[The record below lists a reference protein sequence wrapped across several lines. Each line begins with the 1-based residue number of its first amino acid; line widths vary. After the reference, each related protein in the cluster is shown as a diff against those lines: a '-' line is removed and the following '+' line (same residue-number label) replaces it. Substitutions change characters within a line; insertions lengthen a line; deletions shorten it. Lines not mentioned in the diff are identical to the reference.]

1 MYTTDCNY
9 FRITNYNNVQEGYY
23 KWTGCTDIV
32 SVNSINSLETQYLC
46 AKDITVESYGAPLNI
61 VSIGLCPSITP
72 TPTFTS
78 TPTQTSVT
86 PTPTSS
92 SPTPTPTTTP
102 TVTPTTVYMYNLR
115 TGGWYQNVC
124 QSVNMTA
131 NPKNVTIYTSKL
143 FENLEVGDYVYGN
156 QSLTIPPIDA
166 NFTISNGGR
175 FIQLSGNQIINVGY
189 VELN

>member
-9 FRITNYNNVQEGYY
+9 FIITNYNNVEEGYY
-23 KWTGCTDIV
+23 KWTGCTDIISV
-32 SVNSINSLETQYLC
+32 SSINPLQVQYVC
-46 AKDITVESYGAPLNI
+46 AKDLIVESYGAPLTI
-61 VSIGLCPSITP
+61 SLVGLCPSTTP
-72 TPTFTS
+72 TPTITS
-78 TPTQTSVT
+78 TPTQSSVT
-86 PTPTSS
+86 PTPTST

-131 NPKNVTIYTSKL
+131 NPKNVTIYTSKP
-143 FENLEVGDYVYGN
+143 FEILEVGDYVYGN

-175 FIQLSGNQIINVGY
+175 FIQLSGNQIINVG
-189 VELN
+189 VC

>member
-9 FRITNYNNVQEGYY
+9 FIITNYNNVEEGYY
-23 KWTGCTDIV
+23 RWTGCTDIISV
-32 SVNSINSLETQYLC
+32 SSINPLQVQYVC
-46 AKDITVESYGAPLNI
+46 AKDLIVESYGAPLTI
-61 VSIGLCPSITP
+61 SLVGLCPSTTP
-72 TPTFTS
+72 TPTITS
-78 TPTQTSVT
+78 TPTQSSVT
-86 PTPTSS
+86 PTPTST

-131 NPKNVTIYTSKL
+131 NPKNVTIYTSKP
-143 FENLEVGDYVYGN
+143 FEILEVGDYVYGN

-175 FIQLSGNQIINVGY
+175 FIQLSGNQIINVG
-189 VELN
+189 VC